1 MAKKNPS
8 IILFSIAGILY
19 FISVMLNNEYLA
31 LFTKP
36 ILIPS
41 IFVYYFIESRGK
53 INNYFILS
61 LTAFFIGD
69 MLYLIN
75 LDDYYL
81 LGLVI
86 YLSPYLIVLGFLIQ
100 DIYNFLKRKILNK
113 SDMSFIII
121 LFFLIY
127 LMISILNVLDTKSN
141 EEFIYFLLFGIELV
155 LMGLFATLLYVN
167 ENSKVN
173 FFLILAV
180 SLFIISDIFFILNK
194 NLFPLLIF
202 KLANVS
208 SQIISYYFY
217 TRYFIEKQKLLKPQ
231 NE

>member
-1 MAKKNPS
+1 MAKNNPS

-19 FISVMLNNEYLA
+19 FISVMLGNEYLA
-31 LFTKP
+31 LFAKP

-53 INNYFILS
+53 INSYFVMS
-61 LTAFFIGD
+61 LVAFFIGD

-100 DIYNFLKRKILNK
+100 DIYNFLKRKILKK

-121 LFFLIY
+121 LFFLVY
-127 LMISILNVLDTKSN
+127 LMISLLNVLDTQSD
-141 EEFIYFLLFGIELV
+141 EEFVYFLLFGIELV
-155 LMGLFATLLYVN
+155 LMGVFTTLLYVN

-173 FFLILAV
+173 FFLIIAV

-217 TRYFIEKQKLLKPQ
+217 TRYFIEKQKHQ
-231 NE
+231 INE

>member
-1 MAKKNPS
+1 MAKNNPS

-41 IFVYYFIESRGK
+41 ILVYYFIESRGK

-61 LTAFFIGD
+61 LAAFFIGD

-113 SDMSFIII
+113 SDLSFIII

>member
-1 MAKKNPS
+1 MGKLNPS
-8 IILFSIAGILY
+8 IVLFSIAGVLY
-19 FISVMLNNEYLA
+19 FFSVLTGNEYLA
-31 LFTKP
+31 LLSKP
-36 ILIPS
+36 IIIPS
-41 IFVYYFIESRGK
+41 IFIYYLFVSKLKVNVLFLI
-53 INNYFILS
+53 S
-61 LTAFFIGD
+61 LFAFFVGD

-86 YLSPYLIVLGFLIQ
+86 YLSPYLIVLFFLVQ
-100 DIYNFLKRKILNK
+100 DIFNLLKRKNINK
-113 SDMSFIII
+113 SDMSFLII

-127 LMISILNVLDTKSN
+127 LMISLLNVLDTESK
-141 EEFIYFLLFGIELV
+141 EEFVYFLLFGIELV
-155 LMGLFATLLYVN
+155 LMGVFATLLYVN

-173 FFLILAV
+173 FFLIIAV

-202 KLANVS
+202 KLGNVL

-217 TRYFIEKQKLLKPQ
+217 TRYFVEKQKLIKQ
-231 NE
+231 

>member
-1 MAKKNPS
+1 M
-8 IILFSIAGILY
+8 
-19 FISVMLNNEYLA
+19 
-31 LFTKP
+31 
-36 ILIPS
+36 
-41 IFVYYFIESRGK
+41 
-53 INNYFILS
+53 S
-61 LTAFFIGD
+61 LVAFFIGD

-100 DIYNFLKRKILNK
+100 DIYNFLKRKILKK

-121 LFFLIY
+121 LFFLVY
-127 LMISILNVLDTKSN
+127 LMISLLNVLDTQSD
-141 EEFIYFLLFGIELV
+141 EEFVYFLLFGIELV
-155 LMGLFATLLYVN
+155 LMGVFTTLLYVN

-173 FFLILAV
+173 FFLIIAV

-217 TRYFIEKQKLLKPQ
+217 TRYFIEKQKHQ
-231 NE
+231 INE